1 MENRDHKPS
10 RFAWWILEKLSVY
23 SQRYLIKEDL
33 EEEYQN
39 LCQTQGKRRARQW
52 LRRQTLL
59 AVGFYLKYL
68 FSWRTLMLKNYLKI
82 TIRNI
87 KRHKGYSFI
96 NISGLAIG
104 MACSLIIGF
113 YIQSELGFD
122 RHHEKADRIYR
133 INRGEQVLTPPAL
146 VPALKENFPEV
157 EEAIQLYNRRDV
169 LVWVTHNI
177 CFKARWISADKNVFK
192 VFTFPLIHGNPETA
206 LEKPYTV
213 VIDEETAHKYFGTEN
228 PVGSTL
234 NLQGEQDFQITGVMK
249 NIPQKSHFHTHIFAS
264 IETLRQN
271 PSDFNENEWRSNFIH
286 SYILLRENFNHP
298 ELEKKLPE
306 LIEEYT
312 GRADDSFT
320 LQPLK
325 DIYLKSVAHWSH
337 MGPVSDIRYVHI
349 FSSVAFLIL
358 LIVCF
363 NYMNLATAC
372 SLKRSREIGV
382 RKAIGAHRAQLVR
395 QFLSESL
402 LMTFTALIMA
412 VALIHILMKPLSNLI
427 GKNIEFHFINIPGLL
442 LILGIGIITGLLSG
456 AYPAFYLSA
465 FKPFTVL
472 KGTLSQN
479 AKGRFFRNTLVVV
492 QFTISIF
499 LIVVMIVISNQMHLI
514 QNKKL
519 GFDRDNIVVIPV
531 GHNKELL
538 KKQDIVKTEL
548 LRAPGI
554 RNATFSTTIPMDI
567 YWGTGIDYE
576 GRSEDER
583 YIIRYALVD
592 YDYLDVFGLELL
604 KGRNFSRDF
613 PSDITGGGA
622 YILNETVV
630 RQLGWKNPIGKKF
643 RFSPR
648 SEMGAVIGVVKD
660 FHNFP
665 FFRRSG
671 PVALALSSA
680 TIRTQPRYLS
690 IKIHSENIT
699 KTVSSI
705 ERVWDQFC
713 SGWPFEFSFMD
724 EAYDQMY
731 KSEIRM
737 NHLFRSFSALAIFL
751 SCLGLFGLASF
762 TAEQRT
768 KEISIRKVLGA
779 SVPEI
784 FILLSRG
791 LSKWVLLANII
802 AWPAAYYFMNKW
814 LQNFAYR
821 IGLSVWVFIL
831 SGLAAFCIALFTVSY
846 QSIKAATAN
855 PVKSLRYE

>member
-1 MENRDHKPS
+1 MESRDHKPS

-59 AVGFYLKYL
+59 AVGFYARYL

-87 KRHKGYSFI
+87 KRHKAFSFI

-122 RHHEKADRIYR
+122 KYHEKADRIYR
-133 INRGEQVLTPPAL
+133 INRGVQVLTTPAL
-146 VPALKENFPEV
+146 APALKENFPEV
-157 EEAIQLYNRRDV
+157 EEAIQLYNRKDV
-169 LVWVTHNI
+169 LVWIKNNT
-177 CFKARWISADKNVFK
+177 CFKTKCISADKNVFK
-192 VFTFPLIHGNPETA
+192 VFTFPLIYGNPETA
-206 LEKPYTV
+206 LEKPYTA
-213 VIDEETAHKYFGTEN
+213 VIDEETAHKYFGTGN
-228 PVGSTL
+228 PVGNTL
-234 NLQGEQDFQITGVMK
+234 NLQGEHDFQITGVMK

-337 MGPVSDIRYVHI
+337 MGPVSDIRYVYI

-395 QFLSESL
+395 QFFSESL

-412 VALIHILMKPLSNLI
+412 VVLILILMKPLSNLI
-427 GKNIEFHFINIPGLL
+427 GKDMKFYFTNIPGLL

-479 AKGRFFRNTLVVV
+479 AKGQFFRNMLVVV

-499 LIVVMIVISNQMHLI
+499 LIVVMLVISNQMHFI

-531 GHNKELL
+531 DQNKELL
-538 KKQDIVKTEL
+538 KKQDIIKTEL
-548 LRAPGI
+548 LRTPGI

-567 YWGTGIDYE
+567 YWGTVIDYE
-576 GRSEDER
+576 GSSEDER
-583 YIIRYALVD
+583 YSIRYAYVD

-613 PSDITGGGA
+613 ASDITGGGA

-643 RFSPR
+643 RFTHR
-648 SEMGAVIGVVKD
+648 SEMGTVVGVVRD
-660 FHNFP
+660 FHNLP
-665 FFRRSG
+665 FNRRSG
-671 PVALALSSA
+671 PVVLALSC
-680 TIRTQPRYLS
+680 PHPWYLS
-690 IKIHSENIT
+690 IKIHSEDILET
-699 KTVSSI
+699 MSSI
-705 ERVWDQFC
+705 ERIWDKF
-713 SGWPFEFSFMD
+713 SNGWPFEYSFMD

-762 TAEQRT
+762 TAERRT
-768 KEISIRKVLGA
+768 KEIGIRKVLGA
-779 SVPEI
+779 SAPGI
-784 FILLSRG
+784 FMLLSRG

-802 AWPAAYYFMNKW
+802 AWPVAYYFMNRW

-821 IGLSVWVFIL
+821 IGLSVWIFML

-855 PVKSLRYE
+855 PVESLRYE